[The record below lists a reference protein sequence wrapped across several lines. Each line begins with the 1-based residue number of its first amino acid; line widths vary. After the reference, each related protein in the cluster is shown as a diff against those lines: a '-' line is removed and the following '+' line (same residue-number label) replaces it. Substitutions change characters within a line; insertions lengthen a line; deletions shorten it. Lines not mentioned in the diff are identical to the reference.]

1 MVIKLSQSVELKEF
15 CKISLVDVSDDSPG
29 CIELSF
35 SQAAMVGFATS
46 LLQMYDDIKDNEKI
60 NITTHPL
67 QIDPA
72 PNQSLGFYITPS
84 SPTLMVKINT
94 LEDKKRSDIECIKWE
109 EIDIKWKNKNQYYN
123 VPNPISLEPEIITLE
138 SYELSR
144 KNIVDIKVFNVK
156 GQDITHNCSTLII
169 ELNRNGMRDLGSML
183 LVWANNCKE
192 GDEYMLPHIART
204 EMGYNMGVV
213 LTDDSIL
220 TKFKYEDLGR
230 ANKYDP
236 RF

>member
-1 MVIKLSQSVELKEF
+1 MVIKISQSVELKEF
-15 CKISLVDVSDDSPG
+15 CKIYLISAWDISPD

-35 SQAAMVGFATS
+35 SQAAMIGFATS
-46 LLQMYDDIKDNEKI
+46 LLWMYDDLNDNQKR

-72 PNQSLGFYITPS
+72 PNQALGFYITPS
-84 SPTLMVKINT
+84 SPTLMVKINS
-94 LEDKKRSDIECIKWE
+94 LEDRGLKDKACIKCK
-109 EIDIKWKNKNQYYN
+109 EIDIKWKNQNQYYN
-123 VPNPISLEPEIITLE
+123 VLNPIDLEPEVITLE
-138 SYELSR
+138 SFELCG
-144 KNIVDIKVFNVK
+144 KNIIDIKVLDIK
-156 GQDITHNCSTLII
+156 EQDITNKCSAMVI
-169 ELNRNGMRDLGSML
+169 ELNRSGMRDLATML

-192 GDEYMLPHIART
+192 GDEYILPHITRMK
-204 EMGYNMGVV
+204 EGYNMGII

-220 TKFKYEDLGR
+220 TKFRYMDLGR